1 MTYYVF
7 IENDKIKGVGQAR
20 LLNESVTNLEIPKE
34 LFDAYVEEPEK
45 YVWSSEGIIINPNY
59 EQERADKER
68 ARIDSLTVTK
78 ADFFDATIQAFGL
91 NDAAIEQIINQV
103 LSSGDYDDK
112 TKMIAMNHFKNAKD
126 FYRNHELFKVLSDT
140 EIKVSDTVSI
150 TITSTQLDNYFINA
164 NKPDTKATAYLALIT

>member
-1 MTYYVF
+1 MDN
-7 IENDKIKGVGQAR
+7 IEV
-20 LLNESVTNLEIPKE
+20 PKE
-34 LFDAYVEEPEK
+34 LFDAYIEEPEK
-45 YVWSSEGIIINPNY
+45 YIWSGEGIVINPNY
-59 EQERADKER
+59 EQEQADKQR
-68 ARIDSLTVTK
+68 AYIDSLTVTK

-91 NDAAIEQIINQV
+91 NDTAVETIVNHV
-103 LSSGDYDDK
+103 LSSGDYDEK
-112 TKMIAMNHFKNAKD
+112 TKMIALNHFKNAKD